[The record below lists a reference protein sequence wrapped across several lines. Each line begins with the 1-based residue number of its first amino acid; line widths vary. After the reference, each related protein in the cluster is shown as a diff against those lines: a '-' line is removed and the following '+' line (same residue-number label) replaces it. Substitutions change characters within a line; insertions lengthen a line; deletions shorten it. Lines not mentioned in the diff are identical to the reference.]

1 MFTQN
6 SARRRSSAKIAAA
19 VILPVLALLS
29 LSLAFFLHRRRN
41 PWSHSSSSEKAR
53 FFPPNYPSSSSDA
66 GTSSSVSDFLYA
78 GIIYG
83 PDGPPGADSPGH
95 ISSPELRPLPPLYRH
110 LRQNYGNPDER
121 CSSSEEFYSPR
132 GSSAGKRSD
141 PRNEFPPAAM
151 ERCGSCSDTVSTTP
165 SHSSSYV
172 GSCSPPVSLHSLGRS
187 ISGTFRYMGFRPPEL
202 PPRLPRPVIHSPSNR
217 KPSRLPRFLTQTRMA
232 QLRCQQTRR
241 FPQQLEF
248 SSFSAAKLRSADSF
262 SAPPRPP
269 PPPPPPLPRPGP
281 WDFKQR
287 RPSLSRPSVL
297 VPPKPI
303 ETKSTSLHSEKK
315 ENCESVEKNEDT
327 PRPKLK
333 PLHWDKL
340 GGSSDREM
348 VWDQLK
354 SSSFQVNEERIES
367 LFVCNTKKETS
378 KQSILTIPKQ
388 ENRVVLDPKK
398 SHNIAILLR
407 ALNITEDMVCTALL
421 EGNTERLGTELLET
435 ILRMAPTREEEHK
448 LRESEDDTQVL
459 LGPAERFLKA
469 LLDIPFAFKRLDAML
484 YISNF
489 EFEVNY
495 LKKSFETLELA
506 CDELRVAE
514 CS

>member
-1 MFTQN
+1 MFTQTLP
-6 SARRRSSAKIAAA
+6 AAA
-19 VILPVLALLS
+19 PPPRSLPPLSYPYSPSCLFHSPSSSTAVVTPGVILPPPKRLGFSRLTIPRRPQMQARAL
-29 LSLAFFLHRRRN
+29 
-41 PWSHSSSSEKAR
+41 
-53 FFPPNYPSSSSDA
+53 PSP
-66 GTSSSVSDFLYA
+66 TSSMQASSTGLTDL
-78 GIIYG
+78 
-83 PDGPPGADSPGH
+83 PGADSPGH

-121 CSSSEEFYSPR
+121 CSSEEEFYSPR

-217 KPSRLPRFLTQTRMA
+217 KPL
-232 QLRCQQTRR
+232 
-241 FPQQLEF
+241 
-248 SSFSAAKLRSADSF
+248 SSSTLSYPNENGSTSMSANSTVPLNNSNSPAFSAAKLRSADSF

-484 YISNF
+484 YISTSN
-489 EFEVNY
+489 
-495 LKKSFETLELA
+495 LKSTTLRSHSKL
-506 CDELRVAE
+506 
-514 CS
+514 